1 MATPKILFF
10 INTQYSSL
18 ADQQVAAKLGVPVQ
32 FRNAKNIKPTDPAEV
47 CDGVMGSY
55 VPFQYRGKPTAKAVV
70 TAYNE
75 SLAKAKAA
83 TTAANVANVA
93 NAKTK
98 AQADLAAAKA
108 KLAAA
113 EAEVT
118 ASETPAATP
127 TVAATTAKV
136 AAK

>member
-1 MATPKILFF
+1 MAIPKILFF

-18 ADQQVAAKLGVPVQ
+18 ADQQVAAKIGVPVQ

-47 CDGVMGSY
+47 CDGVMGNY
-55 VPFQYRGKPTAKAVV
+55 VPPQYRGKPTAKAAV
-70 TAYNE
+70 TAYQAELAKSRSATVTTTVTN
-75 SLAKAKAA
+75 AKAKAA
-83 TTAANVANVA
+83 
-93 NAKTK
+93 
-98 AQADLAAAKA
+98 ADLAAAQA

-118 ASETPAATP
+118 EAATP
-127 TVAATTAKV
+127 VAATPVVATAKV